1 MKTALLI
8 CASLPFAVLL
18 SLQTPSRVPAPQK
31 LWESTYPGRVLSL
44 AIAPGGTCVAALT
57 ETTAEVRNEAGRPVW
72 ASPIVGDKQ
81 DIGFGRIAVSPQCD
95 WTAVF
100 LSRNTRPPLLQI
112 FARNGARVSISLDSM
127 VGLDPNASTVSSL
140 AISPDGKLLAVG
152 FEAGRLWIV
161 TKSGGLQNRF
171 GPLEAPQIDA
181 EFAPD
186 SRRLIMKGWF
196 ASGLMRLDGQW
207 DFRTPARNFSASRNL
222 SLFATLTAPM
232 HGPQSGDIA
241 ILDSAGKVLWKEMAW
256 NASMAI
262 APDASFVVFA
272 TTAARSQRSTGSA
285 STPDLGGTPDIRVR
299 DKTGKVVSQRAF
311 DGAVVGVSSDSKCI
325 LLHQTSNQDLIAVN
339 RQLVETWRLRNARE
353 PRHQGTLIMEL
364 DGNTIRASR
373 MPGCP

>member
-1 MKTALLI
+1 
-8 CASLPFAVLL
+8 
-18 SLQTPSRVPAPQK
+18 
-31 LWESTYPGRVLSL
+31 
-44 AIAPGGTCVAALT
+44 
-57 ETTAEVRNEAGRPVW
+57 
-72 ASPIVGDKQ
+72 
-81 DIGFGRIAVSPQCD
+81 
-95 WTAVF
+95 
-100 LSRNTRPPLLQI
+100 
-112 FARNGARVSISLDSM
+112 
-127 VGLDPNASTVSSL
+127 
-140 AISPDGKLLAVG
+140 
-152 FEAGRLWIV
+152 V